1 MWLLYKENLFNKMPS
16 HHRHYASTLTTPRSW
31 WRVSF
36 FPCWI
41 WRCACISWSWT
52 CFETDFVPR
61 QTKSRILMDWILGV
75 LAPFPAVTLLSRVFW
90 WAFWRVLKGFEWML
104 KVLGRS
110 GRWSFI
116 NMILKRSSSSPSFL
130 NGECFV
136 RPSTWSICFGYDL
149 AYPPSQ

>member
-1 MWLLYKENLFNKMPS
+1 MCLLYKENLFNKMPS

-52 CFETDFVPR
+52 CCETDFVPR

-90 WAFWRVLKGFEWML
+90 WAFWKGL
-104 KVLGRS
+104 S
-110 GRWSFI
+110 GCWRCLDDQVVEVFI

-136 RPSTWSICFGYDL
+136 RPSTWSISFGSDL
-149 AYPPSQ
+149 GYPPSQ